1 MGRVHAP
8 VGSTATFRLHLWPE
22 PYGIASLRA
31 LPDMAGLLRAD
42 GAPTFVVAG
51 HGEISVMA
59 PEAAI
64 DALGELV
71 ERHERGWRAL
81 TFDAVL
87 DLSTIGLLAAATR
100 ALAAVEIPVMAFSS
114 HDTDHLLV
122 PAGQVTRALVALGN
136 ADLESF
142 FSAR

>member
-1 MGRVHAP
+1 MHAP

-22 PYGIASLRA
+22 PFGVARLSA
-31 LPDMAGLLRAD
+31 LPAGGDVIRSA
-42 GAPTFVVAG
+42 GPPVALIGG
-51 HGEISVMA
+51 HDEISLLA
-59 PEAAI
+59 PETVI

-81 TFDAVL
+81 TFDAVF
-87 DLSTIGLLAAATR
+87 DLSTVGLLAAVTR

-122 PAGQVTRALVALGN
+122 PAAQVGRALIALHQAG
-136 ADLESF
+136 LERF
-142 FSAR
+142 TAPA